1 MPNPLFQMYGGAPN
15 GAPSFNAPM
24 NPMQRMQMYG
34 GAPSFNAPMN
44 PMQRMQMFMQAMMNP
59 AAYIRNQFP
68 DIPVEIQN
76 NPGQILS
83 YLQKTRG
90 ISNQQVQQ
98 AQNDMQQAQNDMQQI
113 VGSGSVR

>member
-15 GAPSFNAPM
+15 GAPSFSAPAS
-24 NPMQRMQMYG
+24 P
-34 GAPSFNAPMN
+34 AN

-68 DIPVEIQN
+68 DIPAEIQN
-76 NPGQILS
+76 NPGQILA

-98 AQNDMQQAQNDMQQI
+98 AQNDMQQI
-113 VGSGSVR
+113 VGSGNVR